1 MSDYRL
7 GTIWSIN
14 FEPQVGTEIKKTR
27 PGLIISNTKFNLPR
41 QKITVLPLTS
51 RQNAS
56 RGMSRVFVPKSKL
69 NCLSQNSEIIAID
82 PATFDKKRF
91 NRFIGE
97 LESELLEKVQA
108 KLRIYLD
115 L

>member
-7 GTIWSIN
+7 GAIWSIN
-14 FEPQVGTEIKKTR
+14 FEPQVASEIKKTR
-27 PGLIISNTKFNLPR
+27 PGLVISNTKFNIQR

-51 RQNAS
+51 RQKQS
-56 RGMSRVFVPKSKL
+56 GGMARIFVPKSTQNGL
-69 NCLSQNSEIIAID
+69 TQNSEIIAIA

-91 NRFIGE
+91 NRFIGI
-97 LESELLEKVQA
+97 LEPQLLEEVQT
-108 KLRIYLD
+108 KLKIYLD